1 MCSFSKILS
10 ADQDEIRSLI
20 IDAERSVLTD
30 LLKQLTP
37 DEVRRI
43 GERER
48 GDESVRSSFP
58 LSPGVRKV
66 LH

>member
-43 GERER
+43 GERGGMR
-48 GDESVRSSFP
+48 V
-58 LSPGVRKV
+58 
-66 LH
+66 

>member
-43 GERER
+43 GEREG

-58 LSPGVRKV
+58 FSSGVRKV